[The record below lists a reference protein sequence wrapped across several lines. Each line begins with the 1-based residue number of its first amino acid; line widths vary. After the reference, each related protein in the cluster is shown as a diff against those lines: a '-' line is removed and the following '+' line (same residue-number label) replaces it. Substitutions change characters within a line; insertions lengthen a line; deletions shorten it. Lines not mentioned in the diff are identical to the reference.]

1 MPAKRLLIG
10 LTASA
15 ALTATTASGCGSA
28 LSLPSDLSSA
38 VSSAASQAASVLA
51 EVKGAVDSKSDVQAG
66 AVLTGPTGR
75 TISQLT
81 VTNPTSSPH
90 DYTVSVSFEGSGGNL
105 LDVVVVSIP
114 SVPAHGTS
122 TATAQSNAPLDGAAT
137 AKITAALRH

>member
-10 LTASA
+10 LTAAAALSA
-15 ALTATTASGCGSA
+15 ATLSGCGSA
-28 LSLPSDLSSA
+28 LSLPSDLSSV

-66 AVLTGPTGR
+66 AVATDPSGR
-75 TISQLT
+75 TVSQLT

-90 DYTVSVSFEGSGGNL
+90 DYTVSVAFDGSDSNL

-114 SVPAHGTS
+114 SVPAHGTA
-122 TATAQSNAPLDGAAT
+122 TATAQSNLPLDGAAMAT
-137 AKITAALRH
+137 ITAALRH

>member
-1 MPAKRLLIG
+1 MPAKRLFLG

-15 ALTATTASGCGSA
+15 ALTTAAVAGCGST
-28 LSLPSDLSSA
+28 LSLPSDLSSE
-38 VSSAASQAASVLA
+38 VSSAASQAASALA
-51 EVKGAVDSKSDVQAG
+51 AVKGAVDSKSDIQAG
-66 AVLTGPTGR
+66 ALFTDPSGR
-75 TISQLT
+75 TSSQLT

-90 DYTVSVSFEGSGGNL
+90 DYTVSVSFEGSTGNM

-137 AKITAALRH
+137 AKITVALRH